1 MEQMRK
7 MMILNALSN
16 KAHDD
21 LGQLRELC
29 CFIESTLHREQRRRT
44 TDVQKKLGGLTDEY
58 EQAFLAECY
67 AEEIFEVERDFPRI
81 QRYSLFVNAMSITE
95 AGVVALCRAAERIF
109 ELEKGINETAPDVI
123 KTGITFLHKNAGF
136 HLVKNQHYVSL
147 IEELRK
153 VRNCITHSGGSLRG
167 RKDADDIRSFVAG
180 IPTAEIDSHD
190 YLILHKGFVE
200 NMTHGMN
207 TLLNRLSEAVS
218 YKIRELSTGRNPL
231 RKSDSEL

>member
-1 MEQMRK
+1 MRK
-7 MMILNALSN
+7 RMILNALSN
-16 KAHDD
+16 KTHDD
-21 LGQLRELC
+21 LGQLQELC
-29 CFIESTLHREQRRRT
+29 CFIERTLHREQRRRT
-44 TDVQKKLGGLTDEY
+44 ADAQKKLDGVTDEY

-109 ELEKGINETAPDVI
+109 DLEKGINETAPGVI
-123 KTGITFLHKNAGF
+123 KAGTTFLHKNVGF

-167 RKDADDIRSFVAG
+167 RKDADDIRTFVAG

-200 NMTHGMN
+200 NMTHEMN
-207 TLLNRLSEAVS
+207 TLLNRLCEAVS
-218 YKIRELSTGRNPL
+218 NKIRELPTGRNPR
-231 RKSDSEL
+231 RKSGSVL